1 MGWKHPIKWASK
13 HTGLKQ
19 HCTSSLLK
27 SLHSTKSDLK
37 LKVNLL
43 TSPPAHPG
51 SLAAARCKFELEVA
65 GCTHTPTHTH
75 THRQNLEGFA
85 LQHSSQPCMD
95 HYVQWPL
102 CSGLVRGQ
110 PLWSP
115 ILYCHGSLEGALASG
130 LLCYTSTVA
139 TSNPSTLLTPP
150 LMPLGL
156 G

>member
-19 HCTSSLLK
+19 HSTSSLLK
-27 SLHSTKSDLK
+27 SLHSTKPDLK

-51 SLAAARCKFELEVA
+51 SLAAACCKFELH
-65 GCTHTPTHTH
+65 THIHTH
-75 THRQNLEGFA
+75 TDTHQQNLEGFA
-85 LQHSSQPCMD
+85 PQHSSLPCID
-95 HYVQWPL
+95 HYVQWTL

-115 ILYCHGSLEGALASG
+115 ILSCHGSLEGALASG

-139 TSNPSTLLTPP
+139 TSNPSTLLSPHPP
-150 LMPLGL
+150 CLWA
-156 G
+156 